1 MKKRKHNRIKA
12 PSGLSIQS
20 AATELGISRDTLRRK
35 LLGAEIR
42 EPFEGLRW
50 RDVFRAFIGDKAA
63 SLARK
68 ALADAEMAEH
78 EVKLATRDVIPRE
91 EVARYIRETFSP
103 VREWSLA
110 MPAKM
115 AALVNPT
122 DPKHARAH
130 LDEWAEQFLKHC
142 REHVP
147 EGQKE
152 EEAAAKKPTKK
163 EAKK

>member
-1 MKKRKHNRIKA
+1 MKAKKKSK
-12 PSGLSIQS
+12 PKSTGLSLHTIS
-20 AATELGISRDTLRRK
+20 HELGISRDTLRRK

-78 EVKLATRDVIPRE
+78 EVRLATRDVIPRE

-103 VREWSLA
+103 VREWALA

-115 AALVNPT
+115 AKRCNPT
-122 DPKHARAH
+122 DPRHAQAH
-130 LDEWAEQFLKHC
+130 LDEWAEEFLKHC

-152 EEAAAKKPTKK
+152 EEVAAKKGKK
-163 EAKK
+163 